1 MTLIPVGCVF
11 SVIGLITYYWVDKYN
26 LLRKSAIV
34 SQVSGDLINL
44 TLTMLEITLILRVL
58 GEMLFDYQLRDAIPL
73 VSWAYLAVAVLYN
86 LLPGELLVNLVN
98 GERFFYQKMSYKEA
112 EVFFSNTYQDVH
124 ILFNRLDEDHEAI
137 RKKKAEKKQYRN

>member
-1 MTLIPVGCVF
+1 MWFTFLYMTLIPVGCVF

-58 GEMLFDYQLRDAIPL
+58 GEILFDYQLRD
-73 VSWAYLAVAVLYN
+73 
-86 LLPGELLVNLVN
+86 
-98 GERFFYQKMSYKEA
+98 
-112 EVFFSNTYQDVH
+112 
-124 ILFNRLDEDHEAI
+124 
-137 RKKKAEKKQYRN
+137 